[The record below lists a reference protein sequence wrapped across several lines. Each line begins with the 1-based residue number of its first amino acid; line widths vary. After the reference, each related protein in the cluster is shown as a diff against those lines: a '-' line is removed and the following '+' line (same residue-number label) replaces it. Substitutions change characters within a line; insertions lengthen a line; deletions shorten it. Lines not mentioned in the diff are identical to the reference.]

1 MATLPADIS
10 APSRHRLTVADYRRM
25 GEMGIIATKDRV
37 ELINGEIIDMSPIGS
52 LHAALVRAITK
63 FLESRIGG
71 IALLGVQDPLALDDV
86 SQPQPDIT
94 VLKSR
99 QDFYSTA
106 HPGPADVLLVIEV
119 ADTSLAF
126 DLGVKVPLYAVH
138 DIPEVWV
145 IDAATR
151 RTHRF
156 RRPEGGRYA
165 EQDVVEPTEPLACGG
180 VMAGRELLAEVSLTL
195 GTLLPLPTNGIGR

>member
-1 MATLPADIS
+1 
-10 APSRHRLTVADYRRM
+10 VADYRRM
-25 GEMGIIATKDRV
+25 GEAGIFAPQDRV

-52 LHAALVRAITK
+52 LHAAIVDMVATLLHQHCGRSAIVRN
-63 FLESRIGG
+63 
-71 IALLGVQDPLALDDV
+71 QNPLALDDV
-86 SQPQPDIT
+86 SQPQPDIA

-106 HPGPADVLLVIEV
+106 HPGPADVMLVIEV

-126 DLGVKVPLYAVH
+126 DLGVKVPLYAAH

-145 IDAATR
+145 IDEATR

-165 EQDVVEPTEPLACGG
+165 EQDVVEPSEPLACGG
-180 VMAGRELLAEVSLTL
+180 AMTGREPLAGVSLTL
-195 GTLLPLPTNGIGR
+195 GSFLP

>member
-25 GEMGIIATKDRV
+25 GEAGIFAPQDRV

-52 LHAALVRAITK
+52 LHAAIVGMVATLLHQHCGRSAIVRN
-63 FLESRIGG
+63 
-71 IALLGVQDPLALDDV
+71 QNPLALDDV
-86 SQPQPDIT
+86 SQPQPDIA

-99 QDFYSTA
+99 PDFYSTA

-119 ADTSLAF
+119 ADMSLAF
-126 DLGVKVPLYAVH
+126 DLGVKVSLYAAH
-138 DIPEVWV
+138 GIPEVWV

-165 EQDVVEPTEPLACGG
+165 EQDVVEPSEPLACGG
-180 VMAGRELLAEVSLTL
+180 AMTGREPLAGVSLTL
-195 GTLLPLPTNGIGR
+195 GSFLP

>member
-25 GEMGIIATKDRV
+25 GETGIIAAKDRV
-37 ELINGEIIDMSPIGS
+37 ELIDGEIIDMSPIGS
-52 LHAALVRAITK
+52 LHAALVDMVASLLHQHCGRSAIV
-63 FLESRIGG
+63 RN
-71 IALLGVQDPLALDDV
+71 QNPLALDDA

-94 VLKSR
+94 VLKLR

-106 HPGPADVLLVIEV
+106 HPGPADVMLVIEV

-126 DLGVKVPLYAVH
+126 DLGVKVPLYAAH

-156 RRPEGGRYA
+156 RRPEGGRYT
-165 EQDVVEPTEPLACGG
+165 EQDLVEPTEPLACGG
-180 VMAGRELLAEVSLTL
+180 AMAGREPLAGVSLTL
-195 GTLLPLPTNGIGR
+195 ATLLP

>member
-25 GEMGIIATKDRV
+25 GEAGIFAPQDRV

-52 LHAALVRAITK
+52 LHAALVDMVASLLHQHCGRSAIV
-63 FLESRIGG
+63 RN
-71 IALLGVQDPLALDDV
+71 QNPLALDDV
-86 SQPQPDIT
+86 SQPQPDIV

-106 HPGPADVLLVIEV
+106 HPGPADVMLVIEV

-126 DLGVKVPLYAVH
+126 DLSVKVPLYAAH
-138 DIPEVWV
+138 DIPEVRV

-156 RRPEGGRYA
+156 RRPEGGRYT
-165 EQDVVEPTEPLACGG
+165 EQDLVEPTEPLACGG
-180 VMAGRELLAEVSLTL
+180 AMTGREPLAGLSLTL
-195 GTLLPLPTNGIGR
+195 SGLLP

>member
-25 GEMGIIATKDRV
+25 GEAGILSPEDRV
-37 ELINGEIIDMSPIGS
+37 ELIEGEIIDMSPIGS
-52 LHAALVRAITK
+52 LHAAIVRAITK
-63 FLESRIGG
+63 CLESRIGRN
-71 IALLGVQDPLALDDV
+71 ALLGVQDPIALDDM
-86 SQPQPDIT
+86 SQPQPDIA

-106 HPGPADVLLVIEV
+106 YPGPADVLLVIEV

-126 DLGVKVPLYAVH
+126 DLGVKVPLYAAH
-138 DIPEVWV
+138 GIPEVWV

-180 VMAGRELLAEVSLTL
+180 AMAGREPLDGLSLTL
-195 GTLLPLPTNGIGR
+195 GALLP

>member
-25 GEMGIIATKDRV
+25 GETGIIAAKDRV
-37 ELINGEIIDMSPIGS
+37 ELIEGEIIDMSPIGS
-52 LHAALVRAITK
+52 LHAALVDMVASLLHQHCGRSAIV
-63 FLESRIGG
+63 RN
-71 IALLGVQDPLALDDV
+71 QNPLALDDV

-119 ADTSLAF
+119 ADTSLSF
-126 DLGVKVPLYAVH
+126 DLGVKVPLYAAH
-138 DIPEVWV
+138 GIPEVWV
-145 IDAATR
+145 IDAASR

-165 EQDVVEPTEPLACGG
+165 EQDVVEPTETLACGG
-180 VMAGRELLAEVSLTL
+180 AMAGREPLAGVSLTL
-195 GTLLPLPTNGIGR
+195 GTLLP

>member
-1 MATLPADIS
+1 
-10 APSRHRLTVADYRRM
+10 
-25 GEMGIIATKDRV
+25 
-37 ELINGEIIDMSPIGS
+37 MSPIGS
-52 LHAALVRAITK
+52 LHAALVDMVASLLHQHCGRSAIV
-63 FLESRIGG
+63 RN
-71 IALLGVQDPLALDDV
+71 QNPLALDDA
-86 SQPQPDIT
+86 SQPQPDIA